1 MATVRQAKHDLLK
14 TKWQEI
20 IAAQRQSGQSIRN
33 WCEEN
38 QISAPSFF
46 YWNKI
51 IREDSLIQAG
61 VMAVTESKRFAE
73 ITMPNP
79 LSERVSD
86 SSSQVCAVLRVH
98 QTETE
103 IEIHNGADA
112 NSFGTCNEVLLSQRF
127 QGFVT

>member
-86 SSSQVCAVLRVH
+86 SSPQVCAVLRVH
-98 QTETE
+98 QTE

-112 NSFGTCNEVLLSQRF
+112 KTLETILTFIGRSS
-127 QGFVT
+127 

>member
-14 TKWQEI
+14 TKWQQI
-20 IAAQRQSGQSIRN
+20 IVAQRQSGQSMRH

-46 YWNKI
+46 YWNRI
-51 IREDSLIQAG
+51 IHEDSLVQAG

-79 LSERVSD
+79 LSKRVSE

-98 QTETE
+98 QTE
-103 IEIHNGADA
+103 IEIHNTADA
-112 NSFGTCNEVLLSQRF
+112 KTLETILTLIGRLS
-127 QGFVT
+127 